1 MIKEYK
7 TINEVV
13 GPLMAID
20 KVEGIKY
27 EELLEIRL
35 KNGELRRGQVLEI
48 HEDKAL
54 VQIFRRNERY
64 QFKRIYGSFFRT
76 SVGVRRI

>member
-20 KVEGIKY
+20 KVEGISMKSY
-27 EELLEIRL
+27 W
-35 KNGELRRGQVLEI
+35 KFV
-48 HEDKAL
+48 
-54 VQIFRRNERY
+54 
-64 QFKRIYGSFFRT
+64 
-76 SVGVRRI
+76 

>member
-1 MIKEYK
+1 MIKEYQ

-35 KNGELRRGQVLEI
+35 NNGELRRGQVLEI
-48 HEDKAL
+48 HCL
-54 VQIFRRNERY
+54 LY
-64 QFKRIYGSFFRT
+64 T
-76 SVGVRRI
+76 SPSPRDTR

>member
-35 KNGELRRGQVLEI
+35 KMASCVV
-48 HEDKAL
+48 DK
-54 VQIFRRNERY
+54 F
-64 QFKRIYGSFFRT
+64 
-76 SVGVRRI
+76 